1 MKSATD
7 EGAEVSRTCTQQ
19 HLSRCSQLTIL
30 PSTANQRPPP
40 RELNLT
46 TWYKV
51 HRDMLKKKVFT
62 LTYNAILSH
71 MEVRYN
77 MWLGVELHSRVD
89 VSYPLKTTQEA
100 SDVALHHL
108 LVCTT

>member
-1 MKSATD
+1 MSTRSGEMVLRGIKSAPMGMKSATD

-40 RELNLT
+40 RELNLS

-51 HRDMLKKKVFT
+51 HRDMLKKRCLLQRTMQSSVIWKCVT
-62 LTYNAILSH
+62 TCGLVLNYT
-71 MEVRYN
+71 
-77 MWLGVELHSRVD
+77 VEWTCPTR
-89 VSYPLKTTQEA
+89 
-100 SDVALHHL
+100 
-108 LVCTT
+108 